1 MKLSEHVML
10 ETVLPVFTTQR
21 ICAAE
26 VGDIA
31 QPCCLSAQELK
42 SEFNSKRNLSS
53 DLANIYWAAIRSI
66 FRLAQLLPLAT
77 ITGPA
82 ELFCS
87 LLGGWLQNSKQRNIA
102 KMNK

>member
-10 ETVLPVFTTQR
+10 EAVLPVFKTQG
-21 ICAAE
+21 ICEAQ

-31 QPCCLSAQELK
+31 QPCGAQELK
-42 SEFNSKRNLSS
+42 SEFNSRLNLGSAF
-53 DLANIYWAAIRSI
+53 ANIYGAAILFI
-66 FRLAQLLPLAT
+66 LRLTQVPPPAT

-87 LLGGWLQNSKQRNIA
+87 LLGGWLQNSK
-102 KMNK
+102 NKGRLPK

>member
-10 ETVLPVFTTQR
+10 EAVLPVFKTQG
-21 ICAAE
+21 ICAAQ

-31 QPCCLSAQELK
+31 QPCCPGAQELK
-42 SEFNSKRNLSS
+42 SEFNSKRNLASAF
-53 DLANIYWAAIRSI
+53 ANIYGAAILSI
-66 FRLAQLLPLAT
+66 FRLTQVLPPAT

-87 LLGGWLQNSKQRNIA
+87 LLGGWLQNSK
-102 KMNK
+102 NKGRLPK